1 MGWISDEEQ
10 SYGAF
15 SLFSGREA
23 NRTGGLGVTPLPHD
37 SRRRLFQTN
46 AVAAAAAARTD
57 NRRVNAAPFVRPR
70 PRPSVCVRVGIRRA
84 SRSRPRDE
92 NLVRENSSGEG
103 RKEGR
108 REGAINN

>member
-1 MGWISDEEQ
+1 MIGYGWISDEEQ
-10 SYGAF
+10 SYGGAF

-57 NRRVNAAPFVRPR
+57 NRRVNAAP
-70 PRPSVCVRVGIRRA
+70 SVCVRVGIRRA

-92 NLVRENSSGEG
+92 NLVRENSSGEE
-103 RKEGR
+103 REEG
-108 REGAINN
+108 GN